1 MPLMYDRGIIKIENP
16 IRGNSYPLAWENF
29 QNLGLWK
36 PRVGEAFTICST
48 DNKFFR
54 ARLTMLGSAEAEMLI
69 FEELNSPVESGL
81 EIALL
86 QAIPEKERMEFIIQ
100 KATELGVCSII
111 PFKSKRSISVEE
123 RDAKQKKSHKW
134 AEIVL
139 KAAKQSRRA
148 TIPQVY
154 PPCDFNDA
162 IRMVSDYELKL
173 LLWENE
179 KGAGLKQVIRDA
191 VNTKKIV
198 VIVGPEGGFDE
209 TETEEAKKAGFII
222 VGLGQRI
229 LRTET
234 AAIIAVGFLQYE
246 IGNLG

>member
-1 MPLMYDRGIIKIENP
+1 MPVMYEHGIIKIENP
-16 IRGNSYPLAWENF
+16 LKGNSYKLTGWNF

-36 PRVGEAFTICST
+36 ARIGEAFTICDSN
-48 DNKFFR
+48 NKFFR
-54 ARLTMLGSAEAEMLI
+54 ARLMTLKHASAEALV
-69 FEELNSPVESGL
+69 FEELEQAVES
-81 EIALL
+81 EIEITLL
-86 QAIPEKERMEFIIQ
+86 QAVPEKERMELIIQ

-134 AEIVL
+134 AEIAL

-154 PPCDFNDA
+154 PPCDFKDA

-173 LLWENE
+173 LLWEHE
-179 KGAGLKQVIRDA
+179 KESSLKQVIRNA
-191 VNTKKIV
+191 VDIKKIA

-222 VGLGQRI
+222 AGLGQRI

-234 AAIIAVGFLQYE
+234 AAIIAVGLLQYE
-246 IGNLG
+246 LGNLG